1 MGASSALFK
10 TVAPIAA
17 VAVPAVAIAAT
28 GGAAAPAVAAAAPSL
43 TALGGGAAAAS
54 TAAAGG
60 SLLTASNV
68 ALGASVL
75 GTAAQGYG
83 TYRSAADQA
92 SAERYNAEVANAD
105 ARFAERDT
113 AAKVEMLT
121 RDARR
126 TMGRQRALFGMSGF
140 TPTGSLAGIAQDSA
154 EAARLDA
161 LALRYGGQ
169 MEAQKLRNRGKVQRT
184 RADQTM
190 SAGYI
195 GAGTSLLAGAAAGA
209 DYWSRR

>member
-17 VAVPAVAIAAT
+17 VAVPAAAIAAT
-28 GGAAAPAVAAAAPSL
+28 GGAAAPVALPAMASGA
-43 TALGGGAAAAS
+43 GFGAAIP
-54 TAAAGG
+54 AAAGAG
-60 SLLTASNV
+60 SLLTAGNV

-83 TYRSAADQA
+83 TFRAASDQA
-92 SAERYNAEVANAD
+92 EADRYNAEVADAD
-105 ARFAERDT
+105 ARYAERDT

-121 RDARR
+121 RDTRR
-126 TMGRQRALFGMSGF
+126 TLARQRALFGVSGF
-140 TPTGSLAGIAQDSA
+140 TPTGSLADIAADSA
-154 EAARLDA
+154 EAGRLDA

-169 MEAQKLRNRGKVQRT
+169 MEAQKLRNRGKAY
-184 RADQTM
+184 RARGDGAQ

-195 GAGTSLLAGAAAGA
+195 GAGTSLLAGAAQGA

>member
-17 VAVPAVAIAAT
+17 VAIPAAAIAAT
-28 GGAAAPAVAAAAPSL
+28 GGAAAPVALPAMASGAGFGAGGVAAAA
-43 TALGGGAAAAS
+43 GG
-54 TAAAGG
+54 T
-60 SLLTASNV
+60 SLLTAGNV

-83 TYRSAADQA
+83 TYRSAEDQA
-92 SAERYNAEVANAD
+92 AADRYNADVANAD
-105 ARFAERDT
+105 ARYAERDT
-113 AAKVEMLT
+113 AAKVEMMT
-121 RDARR
+121 REARR
-126 TMGRQRALFGMSGF
+126 TMGRQRALFGVSGF

-161 LALRYGGQ
+161 LAVRYGGQ
-169 MEAQKLRNRGKVQRT
+169 MEAQKLRNRGKVMRT

-190 SAGYI
+190 DAGYI
-195 GAGTSLLAGAAAGA
+195 GAGTSLLAGAAQGA
-209 DYWSRR
+209 DYWGRR